1 MYECQQMV
9 CGCSDTISKCMHHV
23 LPPTT
28 SPALRCR
35 SHATCRM
42 LAPRELEKMFNTYA
56 SCRQS
61 SAGSAAATE
70 VGELV
75 LSYEQFLAVIVH
87 VGQIIRT
94 VQNLCLSESTR
105 WAC

>member
-1 MYECQQMV
+1 
-9 CGCSDTISKCMHHV
+9 
-23 LPPTT
+23 
-28 SPALRCR
+28 
-35 SHATCRM
+35 M